1 MTPSAPYSVEDV
13 MTKTVVAV
21 APHARFKD
29 VVAAM
34 GRWNV
39 SAVPVVDGER
49 RVVGVVSEA
58 DLLRREELR
67 GSDPAPPD
75 PTRPGAAAGSG
86 VVRAEDL
93 MTAPPITVRAAA
105 TLPHAARLMARHRVK
120 RLPVVDAHGV
130 LRGVVSRADLLKV
143 FLRSDD
149 DIAADVQGLVDR
161 LFAGS
166 LQGVRVTVT
175 DGVVTLGGTVGDGDL
190 TSVVSRLA
198 QAVEGVVAVRCA
210 FVVQPPAVDQ
220 PADRADPESPADPEA
235 RADSAAGA
243 GAPPSTAARPAS
255 SRATGTRNGEQ
266 ET

>member
-13 MTKTVVAV
+13 MTSTVVAV
-21 APHARFKD
+21 APHARFKE

-34 GRWNV
+34 GRWRV
-39 SAVPVVDGER
+39 SAVPVVDDGG

-67 GSDPAPPD
+67 GADPAPVD
-75 PTRPGAAAGSG
+75 QQRPGSAAGDR
-86 VVRAEDL
+86 VLRAGDL

-120 RLPVVDAHGV
+120 RLPVVDGRGV

-143 FLRSDD
+143 FLRPDE

-166 LQGVRVTVT
+166 LRGVRVAVD
-175 DGVVTLGGTVGDGDL
+175 DGVVTLGGTLGEGDL
-190 TSVVSRLA
+190 ASVVGRLA
-198 QAVEGVVAVRCA
+198 QVVEGVVEVRCEFA
-210 FVVQPPAVDQ
+210 GPPASRTD
-220 PADRADPESPADPEA
+220 PAS
-235 RADSAAGA
+235 RADSESSADPQTPAA
-243 GAPPSTAARPAS
+243 PE
-255 SRATGTRNGEQ
+255 SRADGADSS
-266 ET
+266 

>member
-13 MTKTVVAV
+13 MTRTVVAV
-21 APHARFKD
+21 APHARFKE

-34 GRWNV
+34 GRWRV
-39 SAVPVVDGER
+39 SAVPVVDDGG

-67 GSDPAPPD
+67 GADPAPVD
-75 PTRPGAAAGSG
+75 QQRPGSAAGDRVVRAG
-86 VVRAEDL
+86 VVRAGDL

-120 RLPVVDAHGV
+120 RLPVVDGRGV

-143 FLRSDD
+143 FLRPDE

-166 LQGVRVTVT
+166 LRGVRVAVD
-175 DGVVTLGGTVGDGDL
+175 DGVVTLGGTLGEGDL
-190 TSVVSRLA
+190 ASVVGRLA
-198 QAVEGVVAVRCA
+198 QVVEGVVEVRCEFA
-210 FVVQPPAVDQ
+210 GPPASRTD
-220 PADRADPESPADPEA
+220 PAS
-235 RADSAAGA
+235 RADSESSADPQTPAA
-243 GAPPSTAARPAS
+243 PE
-255 SRATGTRNGEQ
+255 SRADGADSS
-266 ET
+266 